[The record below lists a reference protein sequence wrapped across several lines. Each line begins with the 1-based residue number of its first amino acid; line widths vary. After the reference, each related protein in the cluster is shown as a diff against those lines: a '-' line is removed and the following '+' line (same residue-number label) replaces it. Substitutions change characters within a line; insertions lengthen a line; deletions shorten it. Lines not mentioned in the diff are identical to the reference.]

1 MYQLAYVECPR
12 PTRDCGVPMP
22 EAPHFRVE
30 PFACPRDALDRAR
43 EIIGAPTVSSV
54 ELYADTGEIVFDS
67 VTLAVELGWP
77 LPSGDPVRWYSDP
90 AG

>member
-1 MYQLAYVECPR
+1 MYRLAYVECPR
-12 PTRDCGVPMP
+12 PMRDCDGPMP
-22 EAPHFRVE
+22 ETPHFRVE
-30 PFACPRDALDRAR
+30 PFASTRAALDRAC

-67 VTLAVELGWP
+67 ATLALELGWP
-77 LPSGDPVRWYSDP
+77 LPPGDPLCWYSDP

>member
-1 MYQLAYVECPR
+1 MYRLAYVECPR
-12 PTRDCGVPMP
+12 PARGCGASLP

-30 PFACPRDALDRAR
+30 PFASTRAALDRAC

-54 ELYADTGEIVFDS
+54 ELYADSGEVLFDT
-67 VTLAVELGWP
+67 VTLALELGWP
-77 LPSGDPVRWYSDP
+77 LPPADPMCWHSDS